1 MLFSAI
7 GVAAAVLTTFSFVPQ
22 IIKVY
27 KHKSAK
33 DVSLVTLIQLSSGVF
48 LWVIYGLYRRDPIII
63 AANSVTLISLV
74 TLLFLWC
81 RYARIENKA
90 NAGNQDL

>member
-7 GVAAAVLTTFSFVPQ
+7 GVAAAVLTTFSFIPQ

-27 KHKSAK
+27 KNKSAK
-33 DVSLVTLIQLSSGVF
+33 DVSLFTLAQLSCGVF
-48 LWVIYGLYRRDPIII
+48 LWIIYGLYRRDPIII
-63 AANSVTLISLV
+63 AANSITLITLI

-90 NAGNQDL
+90 NAGNQSL